1 MTSRERARPTSPSAR
16 RRLPAFFLVAVA
28 VFGSAGP
35 ASALESGK
43 RGDIA
48 FIAGGVGLEE
58 RSFMQSREA
67 SYSAKLVFAAT
78 GGGYI
83 AQPHVDIH
91 RDDRLVFSQTVDGP
105 WLLVNLPPGRYVVT
119 ANARGELKRR
129 DIVVTGREQANYLFT
144 WETGEGGGVR

>member
-1 MTSRERARPTSPSAR
+1 MTSRERVRPSLPSAR
-16 RRLPAFFLVAVA
+16 WLLPSLLVLAGAVL
-28 VFGSAGP
+28 GLSAP
-35 ASALESGK
+35 ASALDSGK

-58 RSFMQSREA
+58 RSFMQSREG

-144 WETGEGGGVR
+144 WEGGEGSGVR